1 MCLSRCVEV
10 GVSNAPIAM
19 AIQSL
24 AGGSQN
30 KDDPHVEQKPRRTF
44 GDDWYHDKFS

>member
-1 MCLSRCVEV
+1 V
-10 GVSNAPIAM
+10 GVSNAPIAI

-30 KDDPHVEQKPRRTF
+30 KDDPHVAQKPRRTF
-44 GDDWYHDKFS
+44 ADDWYQDMFS

>member
-1 MCLSRCVEV
+1 MASCVPV
-10 GVSNAPIAM
+10 GESKAPMAT

-30 KDDPHVEQKPRRTF
+30 NDDPHFEQKPRRTF
-44 GDDWYHDKFS
+44 ADD